1 MKSACRENPRNQTRL
16 CAYGGI
22 RRLLI
27 LPRSIFRSPAATGT
41 SGHCRDIAL
50 PAARNRPS
58 GLVPSATNIG
68 EGAAVRSSF
77 LQSKFLWL
85 IAAALVSAVIAFA
98 WPGGNIGTASQPN
111 GLQEPAEDMDRAMA
125 RVRETHNQI
134 VEFLDLRENEAE
146 ARARAE
152 AQARE
157 MARLAAIR
165 EAEAKRELERRLAE
179 AAAAR
184 ETQRADAKAA
194 PARRVAQK
202 PEMPAGNPLD
212 IVPDASADSAP
223 RDLPR
228 GPIETIVARVDEIK
242 DRTVATIGGIR
253 DWLVWATDRI
263 FTPARSRYLT
273 GLDLQQ

>member
-1 MKSACRENPRNQTRL
+1 M
-16 CAYGGI
+16 
-22 RRLLI
+22 
-27 LPRSIFRSPAATGT
+27 
-41 SGHCRDIAL
+41 
-50 PAARNRPS
+50 
-58 GLVPSATNIG
+58 
-68 EGAAVRSSF
+68 RSSF

-98 WPGGNIGTASQPN
+98 WPGGNIGTASQPED
-111 GLQEPAEDMDRAMA
+111 LQESAEDMDRAMA

-134 VEFLDLRENEAE
+134 VEFLDRRENEAE

-165 EAEAKRELERRLAE
+165 EAEAKREHERRLAE

-184 ETQRADAKAA
+184 ETQRADAKVAA
-194 PARRVAQK
+194 ARRVAQK

-223 RDLPR
+223 RNLPR

-242 DRTVATIGGIR
+242 DKTVATIGGIK
-253 DWLVWATDRI
+253 DWLVGTTERI
-263 FTPARSRYLT
+263 FAPARDRHLT
-273 GLDLQQ
+273 AIQGMNTQRQ